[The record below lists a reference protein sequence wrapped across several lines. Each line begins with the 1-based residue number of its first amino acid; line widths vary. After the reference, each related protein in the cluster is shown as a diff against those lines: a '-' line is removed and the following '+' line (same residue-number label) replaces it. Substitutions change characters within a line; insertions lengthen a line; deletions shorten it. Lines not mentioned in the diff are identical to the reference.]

1 MGIANFQGFSH
12 KLTTFYRFFPQSNL
26 IAVRFIDFLG
36 TFPTIHGFSCI
47 LFRVISFIKK
57 LILFLLLY
65 YFFGYRLITPSGV
78 SSVGAGLETPQSMIE
93 LRKKTIEEAMEDST
107 GLVTPSTQL
116 YRILPETETNLQPN
130 ALMGSTKLYDVAGVT
145 GAQRGIEV
153 SILFHVCNR
162 FKVYLDSGFLS
173 LTYLSALKR

>member
-1 MGIANFQGFSH
+1 MQ
-12 KLTTFYRFFPQSNL
+12 FY
-26 IAVRFIDFLG
+26 V
-36 TFPTIHGFSCI
+36 
-47 LFRVISFIKK
+47 
-57 LILFLLLY
+57 
-65 YFFGYRLITPSGV
+65 FFGYRLITPSGV

-145 GAQRGIEV
+145 GAQRGIEAEDPRERMLRKRISGTESQQDQISGAKSGGGSAV
-153 SILFHVCNR
+153 LSNAPEPTVPSASKKYKE
-162 FKVYLDSGFLS
+162 FKF
-173 LTYLSALKR
+173 